1 MVDPVTALA
10 TATAAF
16 NVIKKGF
23 SVGKD
28 IESMYGD
35 VGRWMGACSDISQ
48 AQKMSQKP
56 PLFKK
61 VFAGSSVEEEALN
74 AFAAKKK
81 AQAMENE
88 LRNFIN
94 LAHGPNAW
102 NELLQMQGKIRK
114 QRQELIY
121 AQQERQ
127 RKIIEISS
135 LAVVA
140 LVAAALMIWIASA
153 VASKVKADE
162 LCDSFKR
169 GYMICVN
176 EGYDMA
182 RAQTFEGNLP
192 RKERFINCRFVGHK
206 PILDREDKVVGMTCK
221 YKYPNEDSFMFV
233 TPGPRYQCPMNLTCT
248 ITN

>member
-23 SVGKD
+23 EVGRD
-28 IESMYGD
+28 VESMYGD
-35 VGRWMGACSDISQ
+35 MGRWMGACSDINQ

-61 VFAGSSVEEEALN
+61 IFAGASIEEEALN

-102 NELLQMQGKIRK
+102 NELLQIQGKIRK
-114 QRQELIY
+114 QRQEMIY
-121 AQQERQ
+121 KQQERQ
-127 RKIIEISS
+127 RKMIEISS
-135 LAVVA
+135 IAVVA
-140 LVAAALMIWIASA
+140 LLAAAMMIWIATA
-153 VASKVKADE
+153 VASKVNAHE
-162 LCDSFKR
+162 LCGEFKT
-169 GYMICVN
+169 GYAICIN
-176 EGYDMA
+176 EGYDQAHASMFNK
-182 RAQTFEGNLP
+182 RFPKHERYISCKLAQFRPYLDNSNGMKGMQC
-192 RKERFINCRFVGHK
+192 RYRF
-206 PILDREDKVVGMTCK
+206 
-221 YKYPNEDSFMFV
+221 PNQDSFTIV
-233 TPGPRYQCPMNLTCT
+233 TYEGMCPEQLTCT
-248 ITN
+248 VSN